1 MTFENTADPRKQ
13 QVVALRVGSDR
24 AVFYRC
30 SFKGYQDTL
39 CVHSLRQFYRDCHI
53 YGTIDFI
60 FGDAPV
66 VFQNCDIFVRRLMDH
81 HANIITAQGR
91 DDPNENTGISI
102 QGSRVRPALDFVGV
116 KNSFRTKIHLE
127 LTWVGHGK
135 DILGLCL

>member
-1 MTFENTADPRKQ
+1 
-13 QVVALRVGSDR
+13 
-24 AVFYRC
+24 
-30 SFKGYQDTL
+30 
-39 CVHSLRQFYRDCHI
+39 
-53 YGTIDFI
+53 
-60 FGDAPV
+60 
-66 VFQNCDIFVRRLMDH
+66 MDH